1 MLDNYLL
8 KGCGTALVTPFNEDQ
23 TVDYEAFGRMVTRQ
37 IDNGAWKTTKRRSCW
52 RSPRSCA
59 RAALWW
65 WAPAPTR

>member
-37 IDNGAWKTTKRRSCW
+37 IDNGIDFLVPGFHTFQKRFFLFCF
-52 RSPRSCA
+52 P
-59 RAALWW
+59 
-65 WAPAPTR
+65 